1 MLDTS
6 RVSIVEDSWGPVLDT
21 SRFSIVEDSWGPV
34 LDTSHFLTV
43 EVRLLKHKS
52 VLEAQRMRDLKE
64 KIVSQ
69 SLNLKNAYLI
79 NSLFT
84 CQVVSHDSS

>member
-21 SRFSIVEDSWGPV
+21 SGFSIVEDSWGPV

-43 EVRLLKHKS
+43 EVRLLQHNS
-52 VLEAQRMRDLKE
+52 VLEAHRMRVKS
-64 KIVSQ
+64 VSQ